1 MPPVSPSAYGDDDLT
16 CLVLKQRLEQFQ
28 LWLAAAFD
36 AGSSAESLVAAR
48 SDFIDRLLRR
58 LWTFYGFED
67 IPETALVAVGG
78 YGRGELHPLSDI
90 DVLVLSQRR
99 LTEQQSQRVGEFIT
113 LLWDLKLEVGHSV
126 RTLEECLLEGLADL
140 TVATNLIES
149 RMICGDVALFLQMQ
163 KHIFSD
169 GFWPSPQFFHAKIN
183 EQQERHQRYHGTSYN
198 LEPDI
203 KSSPGGLR
211 DIHTLLWVA
220 RRHFGATSLDEMV
233 GFGFLTQAE
242 RNELNECQSFLWRIR
257 FALHLVLPRYD
268 NRLLFD
274 RQLNVAQLLRY
285 EGEGNEPVERMM
297 KDFYRMTRRVS
308 ELNHMLLQLFDEA
321 ILALDATEKPRPLND
336 DFQLRGDLIDLRD
349 ETLFIREPQAI
360 MRMFYLMVRNR
371 EIKGIYST
379 TVRQLRHARRHLKQP
394 LCTIPEARDLFM
406 AILRHP
412 GAVSRALV
420 PMHRHSVLW
429 AYMPQW
435 GKIVGQMQFDLFHAY
450 TVDEHTIRVLQKLE
464 SFADAQTRPRHPLCV
479 ELYPRLPHPE
489 LLLLAALFHDI
500 AKGRGGDHSI
510 LGAEDV
516 VEFAELHGLNSRE
529 TQLVA
534 WLVRCH
540 LLMSVTA
547 QRRDIQDPTVI
558 QQFSS
563 EVQSETRLRYLVCL
577 TVADIC
583 ATNETLWNSWKQ
595 SLLRELYF
603 ATEKQL
609 RRGMQNSPDLR
620 ERVRHHR
627 LQALALLRMDNID
640 EEALHRIWSRCRAD
654 YFLHQPIG
662 KDSKQEVGDGA
673 GADDGRALPDGFVV
687 KGLMAHFRRHRLHA
701 LVQHLHVTAKRD
713 QSDDVLGALAIGT
726 APQRPAEADGKAF
739 NAHAATTG
747 NPKVSELMHGNQDTE
762 RNQKRH
768 QVPKHADHH
777 PSLSVIDGLKHQ
789 QHQAGKHRHRR
800 GQAVDTIQYAAV
812 TGNQMPAVLDA
823 RFAFEHTFGQIA
835 QHRSQRGEHRTGQ
848 QRGRH
853 HVQWRVA
860 AEQPG
865 NDRRRQQP
873 ADQPFPG
880 FTRRDLRCQFM
891 LAEQLAEHVGTG
903 IRAPHQQHHVQQPPG
918 AGKRILLVAELAQRQ
933 HAPKERHDGQQAEQ
947 QAQRARIAPD
957 RGRTGI
963 EQHQQQRRQP
973 PGQRQPQRAAY
984 LRHGLMVSGD
994 TEHHQRQ
1001 QKTAQYRQPDA
1012 LRTGGKTGQ
1021 LAPLPGC

>member
-1 MPPVSPSAYGDDDLT
+1 MSENFRQQDTSVIVQQAVPEQPEYPNAYGDEEIN
-16 CLVLKQRLEQFQ
+16 CIALKQRLEQFQ
-28 LWLAAAFD
+28 LWLAAAFN

-58 LWTFYGFED
+58 LWIYHGFED

-99 LTEQQSQRVGEFIT
+99 LNEQQSQRVGEFIT

-169 GFWPSPQFFHAKIN
+169 GFWPSPQFFHAKVV

-297 KDFYRMTRRVS
+297 KDFYRMTRRVG

-349 ETLFIREPQAI
+349 ETLFIRQPEAI

-394 LCTIPEARDLFM
+394 LCTIPEARELFM

-450 TVDEHTIRVLQKLE
+450 TVDEHTVRVLQKLE
-464 SFADAQTRPRHPLCV
+464 SFADA
-479 ELYPRLPHPE
+479 
-489 LLLLAALFHDI
+489 
-500 AKGRGGDHSI
+500 
-510 LGAEDV
+510 
-516 VEFAELHGLNSRE
+516 
-529 TQLVA
+529 
-534 WLVRCH
+534 
-540 LLMSVTA
+540 
-547 QRRDIQDPTVI
+547 
-558 QQFSS
+558 
-563 EVQSETRLRYLVCL
+563 
-577 TVADIC
+577 
-583 ATNETLWNSWKQ
+583 
-595 SLLRELYF
+595 
-603 ATEKQL
+603 
-609 RRGMQNSPDLR
+609 
-620 ERVRHHR
+620 
-627 LQALALLRMDNID
+627 
-640 EEALHRIWSRCRAD
+640 
-654 YFLHQPIG
+654 
-662 KDSKQEVGDGA
+662 
-673 GADDGRALPDGFVV
+673 
-687 KGLMAHFRRHRLHA
+687 
-701 LVQHLHVTAKRD
+701 
-713 QSDDVLGALAIGT
+713 
-726 APQRPAEADGKAF
+726 
-739 NAHAATTG
+739 
-747 NPKVSELMHGNQDTE
+747 
-762 RNQKRH
+762 
-768 QVPKHADHH
+768 
-777 PSLSVIDGLKHQ
+777 
-789 QHQAGKHRHRR
+789 
-800 GQAVDTIQYAAV
+800 
-812 TGNQMPAVLDA
+812 
-823 RFAFEHTFGQIA
+823 
-835 QHRSQRGEHRTGQ
+835 
-848 QRGRH
+848 
-853 HVQWRVA
+853 
-860 AEQPG
+860 
-865 NDRRRQQP
+865 
-873 ADQPFPG
+873 
-880 FTRRDLRCQFM
+880 
-891 LAEQLAEHVGTG
+891 
-903 IRAPHQQHHVQQPPG
+903 
-918 AGKRILLVAELAQRQ
+918 
-933 HAPKERHDGQQAEQ
+933 
-947 QAQRARIAPD
+947 
-957 RGRTGI
+957 
-963 EQHQQQRRQP
+963 
-973 PGQRQPQRAAY
+973 
-984 LRHGLMVSGD
+984 
-994 TEHHQRQ
+994 
-1001 QKTAQYRQPDA
+1001 
-1012 LRTGGKTGQ
+1012 
-1021 LAPLPGC
+1021 